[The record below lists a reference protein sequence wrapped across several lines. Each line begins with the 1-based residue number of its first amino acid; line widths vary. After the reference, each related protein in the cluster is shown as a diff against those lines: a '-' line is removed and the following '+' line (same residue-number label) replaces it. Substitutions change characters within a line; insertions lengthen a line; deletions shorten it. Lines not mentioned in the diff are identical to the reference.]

1 MLGRQRTI
9 PPIAA
14 RRFTAGHGIMS
25 LDRVAIHMGD
35 RLLVP
40 YDGSE
45 PATDALEYAL
55 ETFPDADVVA
65 LYVVPVPDG
74 YWGAFQDSDERT
86 PDLDQAHDIG
96 RNIITE
102 AAQLAADH
110 DRDIETEIAT
120 GKPDHEIV
128 ELAETEPYETIVIG
142 SHGREGISRILLG
155 SVAENVVRRSP
166 IPVVV
171 VR

>member
-1 MLGRQRTI
+1 
-9 PPIAA
+9 
-14 RRFTAGHGIMS
+14 MS
-25 LDRVAIHMGD
+25 D
-35 RLLVP
+35 RLLIP

-45 PATDALEYAL
+45 PARDALVYAL
-55 ETFPDADVVA
+55 KKFPDADVVA
-65 LYVVPVPDG
+65 LYVVPVPEG
-74 YWGAFQDSDERT
+74 YWAAFQNPEERI
-86 PDLDQAHDIG
+86 PAADQARDQG
-96 RNIITE
+96 RNILDE
-102 AAQLAADH
+102 ASKLAADH
-110 DRDIETEIAT
+110 DRDIDTQLTT

-128 ELAETEPYETIVIG
+128 DLVEEEAYDTIVIG

>member
-1 MLGRQRTI
+1 MT
-9 PPIAA
+9 
-14 RRFTAGHGIMS
+14 
-25 LDRVAIHMGD
+25 D

-45 PATDALEYAL
+45 PARAALEYAL

-65 LYVVPVPDG
+65 LYVVPVPEG
-74 YWGAFQDSDERT
+74 YWAAFQNPEDRIPAVDRAR
-86 PDLDQAHDIG
+86 DNGRDILDD
-96 RNIITE
+96 
-102 AAQLAADH
+102 AAQLAADRG
-110 DRDIETEIAT
+110 RDIDTEIAT

-128 ELAETEPYETIVIG
+128 EFAEEGAYDTIVIG
-142 SHGREGISRILLG
+142 SHGRGGISRVLLG
-155 SVAENVVRRSP
+155 SVAENVVRRAP

>member
-1 MLGRQRTI
+1 
-9 PPIAA
+9 
-14 RRFTAGHGIMS
+14 
-25 LDRVAIHMGD
+25 MGD

-55 ETFPDADVVA
+55 EKFPDADVVA

-74 YWGAFQDSDERT
+74 YWGAFPDSDARG
-86 PDLDQAHDIG
+86 PDIDQAHDIG
-96 RNIITE
+96 RNIINE
-102 AAQLAADH
+102 ASQVAADH

-128 ELAETEPYETIVIG
+128 ELAETGAYDTIVIG

-166 IPVVV
+166 IPVIV

>member
-1 MLGRQRTI
+1 
-9 PPIAA
+9 
-14 RRFTAGHGIMS
+14 
-25 LDRVAIHMGD
+25 MGD

-74 YWGAFQDSDERT
+74 YWGAFQDADERG
-86 PDLDQAHDIG
+86 PDVDQAHDIG
-96 RNIITE
+96 RNIINE
-102 AAQLAADH
+102 ATQLAADH
-110 DRDIETEIAT
+110 DRDIETEIET
-120 GKPDHEIV
+120 GKPDHEIIK
-128 ELAETEPYETIVIG
+128 LAETEAYEAIVIG

-166 IPVVV
+166 IPVTI

>member
-1 MLGRQRTI
+1 
-9 PPIAA
+9 
-14 RRFTAGHGIMS
+14 MS
-25 LDRVAIHMGD
+25 D

-40 YDGSE
+40 YDGSD
-45 PATDALEYAL
+45 PAEDALEYAL
-55 ETFPDADVVA
+55 ETFPDGDVVA
-65 LYVVPVPDG
+65 LYVVPVPEG
-74 YWGAFQDSDERT
+74 YWAAFQEPDERI
-86 PDLDQAHDIG
+86 PAADGAHDHG
-96 RNIITE
+96 RDILDE
-102 AAQLAADH
+102 AADVAANR
-110 DRDIETEIAT
+110 DREIETEIAT

-128 ELAETEPYETIVIG
+128 ERAVDGAYDTIVIG

>member
-1 MLGRQRTI
+1 
-9 PPIAA
+9 
-14 RRFTAGHGIMS
+14 
-25 LDRVAIHMGD
+25 MGD

-45 PATDALEYAL
+45 PAKDALEYAF

-65 LYVVPVPDG
+65 LYVVPVPEG
-74 YWGAFQDSDERT
+74 YWAAFQNPEDRVPAVDAARDT
-86 PDLDQAHDIG
+86 GRDILD
-96 RNIITE
+96 E
-102 AAQLAADH
+102 AADLAADRS
-110 DRDIETEIAT
+110 RDLETEIAT

-128 ELAETEPYETIVIG
+128 DLAASEGYDTIVIG
-142 SHGREGISRILLG
+142 SHGREGVSRIMLG

-171 VR
+171 VRQR

>member
-1 MLGRQRTI
+1 
-9 PPIAA
+9 
-14 RRFTAGHGIMS
+14 MS
-25 LDRVAIHMGD
+25 D

-45 PATDALEYAL
+45 PAKEALEYAF

-65 LYVVPVPDG
+65 LYVVPVPDN
-74 YWGAFQDSDERT
+74 YWTAF
-86 PDLDQAHDIG
+86 LDPEDRVPAVDRARDNGRDILD
-96 RNIITE
+96 E
-102 AAQLAADH
+102 AAELAADRG
-110 DRDIETEIAT
+110 RDLDTEIDT

-128 ELAETEPYETIVIG
+128 DLAEREAYDTIVIG
-142 SHGREGISRILLG
+142 SHGREGVSRILLG

-166 IPVVV
+166 VPVVV